1 MKPSSRGHT
10 PPPPV
15 LFNRRASPA
24 QSANLLQIIAL
35 HFGLP
40 LALYKPTAYGMRRTN
55 EPRRT
60 TTAWLWY
67 ASPYIG
73 SNYAEEVEI

>member
-1 MKPSSRGHT
+1 M
-10 PPPPV
+10 
-15 LFNRRASPA
+15 
-24 QSANLLQIIAL
+24 AL